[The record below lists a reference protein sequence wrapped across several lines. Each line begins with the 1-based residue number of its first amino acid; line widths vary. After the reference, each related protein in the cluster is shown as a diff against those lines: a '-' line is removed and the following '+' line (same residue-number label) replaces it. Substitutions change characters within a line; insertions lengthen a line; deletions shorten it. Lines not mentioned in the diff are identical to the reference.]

1 MMTSIDTLSVQRP
14 NLPAGHVDL
23 WYCYLDR
30 ITNSSQL
37 NQYYELLSVR
47 ERDCL
52 ARFRLDRVCKEYL
65 VTRALVRCV
74 LSHYTDVS
82 PDHWNFI
89 AENHG
94 KPVVQSPWEGY
105 GAFNLSHSSGLVI
118 CAVAA
123 GGQVG
128 ADVESLDRKTT
139 GIPLARRFFSRQE
152 VDLLCQ
158 APEHEWQELFLQI
171 WTLKESYI
179 KAIGHGLSM
188 PLDRFFF
195 TLPDDGPPEL
205 YLTEQAA
212 SPQTGWQ
219 FAQLRL
225 PSRHHISVAISPE
238 DQNADMVVHAREMI
252 PLEGA
257 VSGDPAICSSANNWC
272 FLNG

>member
-1 MMTSIDTLSVQRP
+1 MMTPSDTISLQRP
-14 NLPAGHVDL
+14 NLPGGHIDL
-23 WYCYLDR
+23 WYSYLDR
-30 ITNSSQL
+30 ITNPLQL
-37 NQYYELLSVR
+37 DQYYELLSAM
-47 ERDCL
+47 ERDRL
-52 ARFRLDRVCKEYL
+52 ARFRPERVRKEYL
-65 VTRALVRCV
+65 VARALVRCV
-74 LSHYTDVS
+74 LSHYTDV
-82 PDHWNFI
+82 PPHRWNFI

-128 ADVESLDRKTT
+128 ADVESLDRTTT

-152 VDLLCQ
+152 VDFLCR
-158 APEHEWQELFLQI
+158 APEHQWQELFLQI

-195 TLPDDGPPEL
+195 TLPDDGPPKL
-205 YLTEQAA
+205 YLTDQAA
-212 SPQTGWQ
+212 SPQTDWQ
-219 FAQLRL
+219 FSQFRL
-225 PSRHHISVAISPE
+225 PSRHHISVALSLE
-238 DQNADMVVHAREMI
+238 DQNSDMVVHAREMI
-252 PLEGA
+252 PLEGIL
-257 VSGDPAICSSANNWC
+257 SGDPVICSSANNWC